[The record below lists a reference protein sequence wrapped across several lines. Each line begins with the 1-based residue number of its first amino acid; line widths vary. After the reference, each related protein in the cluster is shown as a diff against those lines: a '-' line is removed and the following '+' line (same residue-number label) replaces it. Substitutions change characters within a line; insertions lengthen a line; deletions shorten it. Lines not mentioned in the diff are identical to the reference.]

1 MQDFR
6 KLMVWKKAQDLTVYA
21 YSVTKLFPSS
31 EQFGLTAQI
40 RSASCSIGANI
51 AEGCGRGSNK
61 DFLRFLHIAIGSA
74 FEVENHILLAER
86 IGYLDEQQASTLIK
100 MVVEQKRMLA
110 SLMRKIK
117 GSSTTKK
124 EGCKPSSKFETVNSE
139 L

>member
-6 KLMVWKKAQDLTVYA
+6 KLIVWKKAQDLTVYA
-21 YSVTKLFPSS
+21 YSVTRRFPSS

-51 AEGCGRGSNK
+51 AEGCGRGSSK

-86 IGYLDEQQASTLIK
+86 IGYLDEQQTSTLIK

-110 SLMRKIK
+110 SLMREVKK
-117 GSSTTKK
+117 GITTKK
-124 EGCKPSSKFETVNSE
+124 EGCKPS
-139 L
+139 